1 MARSLWSRLPGLIAL
16 TSRLVGGLSTVQHG
30 RVVAA
35 DGLRKVAGGA
45 RAGFAC
51 YWGLLTLL
59 GMVGAGFVILPVGV
73 LMIGQGLLQ
82 DPADRV
88 LVGGAFLLAVGVFYV
103 VGPMLCIYV
112 LSRYALGR
120 FQRQTEQFAD
130 RVEGRQ

>member
-1 MARSLWSRLPGLIAL
+1 MARSLWGRLPGMISLA
-16 TSRLVGGLSTVQHG
+16 SRLVGGLSTVQHG

-45 RAGFAC
+45 RTGFAC

-59 GMVGAGFVILPVGV
+59 GMVGAGFVVLPMGVV
-73 LMIGQGLLQ
+73 LMGQGLLQ
-82 DPADRV
+82 DPVDRA
-88 LVGGAFLLAVGVFYV
+88 LVGGAFLVAVGLFYV
-103 VGPMLCIYV
+103 VVPMLCIYV

-120 FQRQTEQFAD
+120 FQRQTEHFAD

>member
-1 MARSLWSRLPGLIAL
+1 MARSLWGRLPGMISLA
-16 TSRLVGGLSTVQHG
+16 SRLVGGLSTVQHG

-45 RAGFAC
+45 RTGFAC

-59 GMVGAGFVILPVGV
+59 GMVGAGFVILPLGV
-73 LMIGQGLLQ
+73 VLIGQGLLQ
-82 DPADRV
+82 DPVDRA
-88 LVGGAFLLAVGVFYV
+88 LVGGAFLVAVGLSYV

-120 FQRQTEQFAD
+120 FQRQAEHFAD